1 MRALTLVLTTAAALA
16 LSGCERTPGALM
28 SAPGPVPYRLVQP
41 DTDFRLTPQER
52 ARVPRGYDVN
62 ALERLLGM
70 IDPRERPAMLA
81 SFQYNPAQAE
91 SGEFEAV
98 VRISDPVLQAV
109 LEEVWA
115 PYWDHYTDEQIDRE
129 VEWVPG
135 REVAKR
141 RRAALREAKR
151 GQSAP

>member
-1 MRALTLVLTTAAALA
+1 MRALTLLTTAAVLA
-16 LSGCERTPGALM
+16 VSGCERTPGALM
-28 SAPGPVPYRLVQP
+28 SAPGPVPYRLARP
-41 DTDFRLTPQER
+41 DTDYRLTPEER

-70 IDPRERPAMLA
+70 IDPGERPEMLA
-81 SFQYNPAQAE
+81 AFQYNPEQAE
-91 SGEFEAV
+91 SGEWEAV
-98 VRISDPVLQAV
+98 VRINDPVLQAV

-129 VEWVPG
+129 VGWLPG

-141 RRAALREAKR
+141 RRAALRDVKQGGKAH
-151 GQSAP
+151 